1 MDIQLRPYQERLI
14 NVATKH
20 LENFPTSR
28 PVIVAP
34 TASGKS
40 VIVAALCAKLAKEC
54 SGMILVLTHRR
65 ELVAQNA
72 GKLPA
77 HMNVGVYSAGLGR
90 KELHRITVAGFQ
102 SIRKQAAKL
111 PVVSYIIIDECHYAT
126 QGYRDFIDTVAKHQ
140 FPKLRVIGLTAT
152 PFDGTANRTA
162 LHLLPANKAIFTGI
176 GAEVSMGELLRDGYL
191 TPLTPYSP
199 SNKLD
204 TSAVAIDNRLGD
216 FAIGQLQAAVDVD
229 ESNVRVAAEI
239 MNIFAERQAVMV
251 FCTGV
256 AHTEHMVE
264 ALRALGQ
271 EADCVLGDTPD
282 TERDKIINRFK
293 RGELKYLVAC
303 EVLLVGFDAPICDG
317 IANLRPTKSGL
328 IWVQLC
334 GRGMRLHD
342 NKEDCLVADFTDTSM
357 EIGPL
362 DEVEGQAPKLK
373 GGEAPT
379 KICDVC
385 FSICLAGLKVCPT
398 CGFEFHFEEH
408 QHAGNFDPETGLLVS
423 GVVKNE
429 DGTRTYPVD
438 KVVYEIRR
446 TVAGDPALVASYLS
460 PGRANPVASEYLNLW
475 HHKASVIARDAAT
488 WLRRQKHAGG
498 SVPVSAQEALARAE
512 MGALKTPRTV
522 TVRPGSPWPVRFSV

>member
-1 MDIQLRPYQERLI
+1 MDLQLRPYQQRLI
-14 NVATKH
+14 DVASKH
-20 LENFPTSR
+20 LKSFPASR

-40 VIVAALCAKLAKEC
+40 VIVAALCAKLVKEC

-72 GKLPA
+72 AKLPA

-102 SIRKQAAKL
+102 SIRKQASKL
-111 PVVSYIIIDECHYAT
+111 PEVSYIIIDECHYAT
-126 QGYRDFIDTVAKHQ
+126 AGYREFIDTVAERS
-140 FPKLRVIGLTAT
+140 PKVRVVGLTAT

-191 TPLTPYSP
+191 TQLTPYSP
-199 SNKLD
+199 ANKLD
-204 TSAVAIDNRLGD
+204 TTNVAIDNRLGD

-229 ESNVRVAAEI
+229 ESNVRVANEI

-256 AHTEHMVE
+256 EHTRHMVE
-264 ALRALGQ
+264 ALRALGE
-271 EADCVLGDTPD
+271 EAELVLGDTPD
-282 TERDKIINRFK
+282 GERDKIINRFK
-293 RGELKYLVAC
+293 QGKLKYLVAC

-334 GRGMRLHD
+334 GRGMRLHPG
-342 NKEDCLVADFTDTSM
+342 KRDCLVADFTDTSM

-373 GGEAPT
+373 LGEAPT
-379 KICDVC
+379 KMCDEC
-385 FSICLAGLKVCPT
+385 FSICLAGLKFCPT
-398 CGFEFHFEEH
+398 CGTEFLFADH
-408 QHAGNFDPETGLLVS
+408 QRADNFDPETGLLVS

-429 DGTRTYPVD
+429 DGTRTYPVER
-438 KVVYEIRR
+438 VQYEIKR
-446 TVAGDPALVASYLS
+446 TVAGDPALVASYMS
-460 PGRANPVASEYLNLW
+460 PGRANPVAHEYLNLW
-475 HHKASVIARDAAT
+475 HHKASVVARDAAT
-488 WLRRQKHAGG
+488 WLRRQKHSGG

-522 TVRPGSPWPVRFSV
+522 SVRPGSPWPVRFSV